1 MYHLWYFRRSAA
13 EKKGPLKNKNRR
25 KIFTGGKGYA
35 VRGLAIYI
43 DYPGRILCF
52 SLFFSSL
59 CNEKNRG
66 GNPGNTAGPY
76 PEPDA
81 ASVRP
86 KPDRKSV
93 VRERVSVAADAEGV
107 RKTREGQ

>member
-1 MYHLWYFRRSAA
+1 DHGRNDPLRPFRSGRMYHLWYFRRSAA

-25 KIFTGGKGYA
+25 EIFTGGKGYA

-66 GNPGNTAGPY
+66 GNPGNTTGPY

-81 ASVRP
+81 ASARP
-86 KPDRKSV
+86 KPGF
-93 VRERVSVAADAEGV
+93 RETSGCI
-107 RKTREGQ
+107 